1 MLLWAM
7 WLTGLFVLQA
17 TKLLSVR
24 KIDVSCMRSYTNR
37 YANTLKTTPFHF
49 FRHLAFF
56 FCFFFGLVWCAVGF
70 WCRIFTKNERLI
82 FPNNILNLDTWIIH
96 LNTSF
101 VSLGMFKIFIMEI
114 IAFLCC
120 SLCICTLKIILKLGI
135 YIYLRL
141 VTLYTFRSILSSSF
155 NYAANSVKICFLYL
169 LT

>member
-24 KIDVSCMRSYTNR
+24 KIDVSCMRSYTNLP
-37 YANTLKTTPFHF
+37 LKRPLFISLGILF
-49 FRHLAFF
+49 FWV
-56 FCFFFGLVWCAVGF
+56 FFGLVWCAVGS